1 MAEKIV
7 QTAGRNQLGE
17 FAPMFAHLND
27 DVLFGEVWNETT
39 EAVTE
44 KDKYQNTIFFP
55 IGEENPYGEFF
66 VGQSYLAPVSKDQV
80 PVFNVTFE
88 PGCRNNWH
96 IHHAK
101 SGGGQMLI
109 CVGGRGYYQEWG
121 KEAVEMTP
129 GKVINIPAEVKHWH
143 GAAPDS
149 WFSHLAIEVAGEE
162 AGTEWLEAVSDEDYG
177 KLKQEADATQNMQI
191 ESSVETENTNNTEEA
206 EQTVTGEDALNAT
219 DEIVEDT
226 SSEATESSEEDGG
239 TLVVYFS
246 ATGTT
251 KGVAEKIAG
260 ITGADTYEIK
270 AAQEYTDADLN
281 WNDSSSRSTKE
292 QNDSSARPEIGS
304 DAVSL
309 DGYTTIYIG
318 YPIWWGEEPRIMD
331 TFVENYSFD
340 GITMIPFCTS
350 SSSGIGRSGQ
360 NLADNAGSGTWLEG
374 KRFGGG
380 ASEDEIKS
388 WIEGLQ

>member
-1 MAEKIV
+1 MKKKISVLAAVLLAFGLVACGNNAAQATNDTTQTIQAESAK
-7 QTAGRNQLGE
+7 
-17 FAPMFAHLND
+17 
-27 DVLFGEVWNETT
+27 ETDT
-39 EAVTE
+39 SNNPEETQQAVT
-44 KDKYQNTIFFP
+44 N
-55 IGEENPYGEFF
+55 
-66 VGQSYLAPVSKDQV
+66 
-80 PVFNVTFE
+80 
-88 PGCRNNWH
+88 
-96 IHHAK
+96 
-101 SGGGQMLI
+101 
-109 CVGGRGYYQEWG
+109 
-121 KEAVEMTP
+121 EA
-129 GKVINIPAEVKHWH
+129 A
-143 GAAPDS
+143 S
-149 WFSHLAIEVAGEE
+149 
-162 AGTEWLEAVSDEDYG
+162 
-177 KLKQEADATQNMQI
+177 
-191 ESSVETENTNNTEEA
+191 NTN
-206 EQTVTGEDALNAT
+206 
-219 DEIVEDT
+219 DEIVEDI
-226 SSEATESSEEDGG
+226 SSEVTESPEENGG

-331 TFVENYSFD
+331 TFVESHSFD

-350 SSSGIGRSGQ
+350 GSSGIGRSGQ
-360 NLADNAGSGTWLEG
+360 NLADNAGTGIWLDG
-374 KRFGGG
+374 KRFGAG
-380 ASEDEIKS
+380 ASEDEIRS